1 MNDGNFS
8 VLVRATK
15 EVVSYLEL
23 TEEFTAHLASRDRLA
38 LVAGNYHLRRF
49 ADLLRCFVPVILIF
63 VHSRRVNLRTFLR

>member
-38 LVAGNYHLRRF
+38 LVAGSNL
-49 ADLLRCFVPVILIF
+49 
-63 VHSRRVNLRTFLR
+63 SR